1 MATSM
6 GPSDFL
12 QWRVVSS
19 TPSDSSR
26 AWISKHSRA
35 AVSDLPKSTNS
46 FAAHGLVA
54 MALKLV
60 VKIDMIVTSDRTPYY
75 ATTPHAGAPERQE
88 TARP

>member
-1 MATSM
+1 M

-19 TPSDSSR
+19 TPSDS
-26 AWISKHSRA
+26 SRA